1 MATNDKKLKEL
12 KPPKITK
19 KNLVKTLIGAIPAA
33 YTKFKKSKQK
43 FKTDEQKFVKQEKDK
58 VKTLTTQANKTY
70 NDLTPNQKKVYDS
83 LGNQPGMSTKKKIAI
98 ALGLATTAGL
108 GKFGYDVNQEMKKM
122 AVGGSALKSVP
133 SNNTGLAKLPTPVRN
148 KMGYM
153 KKGGMAKKRVKS
165 SSKKSRGTGAAIRGT
180 KFKGVF

>member
-1 MATNDKKLKEL
+1 MATKDKPKEL
-12 KPPKITK
+12 KPPKLNK
-19 KNLVKTLIGAIPAA
+19 KGFFKTVLTAIPTAIKQ
-33 YTKFKKSKQK
+33 YKKKKSKYK
-43 FKTDEQKFVKQEKDK
+43 SDEKKFVKQEKDK
-58 VKTLTTQANKTY
+58 VSTLTAQANKTY
-70 NDLTPNQKKVYDS
+70 NDLTPNQKKIFDS

-122 AVGGSALKSVP
+122 ATGGSALKQIP
-133 SNNTGLAKLPTPVRN
+133 PDNKGLSQLPTPVRN

>member
-108 GKFGYDVNQEMKKM
+108 SKFGYDVKQEM
-122 AVGGSALKSVP
+122 
-133 SNNTGLAKLPTPVRN
+133 N
-148 KMGYM
+148 KA
-153 KKGGMAKKRVKS
+153 KGGYVKMNRGGEAKRKS
-165 SSKKSRGTGAAIRGT
+165 SSFKKSRGTGAAIKGT